1 MEDFTKLCALA
12 LVSVLLIRLLR
23 QLRGEYALLLSLAV
37 VAVMGICLA
46 GFLKPVLTFFSRLE
60 ALGNLDSAL
69 MTATL
74 KTVGIGL
81 LTQLSSAVCLD
92 AGESAVAKTLELCG
106 GAVAVWAAMPLL
118 EAILAL
124 LQTMSGG

>member
-23 QLRGEYALLLSLAV
+23 QLRGEYALLMSLAA
-37 VAVMGICLA
+37 VALMGICLVSL
-46 GFLKPVLTFFSRLE
+46 LKPILTFFARLE
-60 ALGNLDSAL
+60 TLGGLDSTL
-69 MTATL
+69 MAATL

-92 AGESAVAKTLELCG
+92 AGESAVAKALELCG
-106 GAVAVWAAMPLL
+106 GAIALCAAMPLF
-118 EAILAL
+118 EAVLAL